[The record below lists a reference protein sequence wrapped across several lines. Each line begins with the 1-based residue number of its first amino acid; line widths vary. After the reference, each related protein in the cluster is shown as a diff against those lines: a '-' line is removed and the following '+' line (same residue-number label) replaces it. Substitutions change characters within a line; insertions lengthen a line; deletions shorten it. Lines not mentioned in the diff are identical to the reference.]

1 VPCSLHERQL
11 PIHAF
16 DTECCTYVCVL
27 EFADVEGMLKQ
38 SKHDGT
44 SCYLAHIPI
53 YHMALNVSISDSPV
67 PRTHVRARTILR
79 LTWSAH
85 MLADS
90 NNMSTC
96 RRRKLL
102 KHCFPTSSSLGH
114 LHTANS
120 HNPHTHN
127 PHTQHPSTYLHTS
140 TDKHISAHR
149 RTHAYIPHKLSVPIS
164 STSQRFKMQRAR
176 KAWDSMSN
184 EQRETQAGAMSSSLA
199 LREKLS
205 VLQQLHDELVED
217 AIELQK
223 GASQLDDKLRRRVLP
238 LLDECETGLRRVKD
252 ELRLER
258 ETADTLAG
266 LLRDTTRALLEAPI
280 ESVKMV
286 KRRVPSMYARA
297 LTRWINEAQGSG
309 IDLDTVF
316 HEVKKIRKSSSTE
329 DDSKDKGV
337 KRKRTETSDDHDDDV
352 SERVGEG
359 PSGETRIHIRD
370 LSDRVNGGGGAGIH
384 HSLG

>member
-1 VPCSLHERQL
+1 
-11 PIHAF
+11 
-16 DTECCTYVCVL
+16 
-27 EFADVEGMLKQ
+27 
-38 SKHDGT
+38 
-44 SCYLAHIPI
+44 
-53 YHMALNVSISDSPV
+53 
-67 PRTHVRARTILR
+67 
-79 LTWSAH
+79 
-85 MLADS
+85 
-90 NNMSTC
+90 
-96 RRRKLL
+96 
-102 KHCFPTSSSLGH
+102 
-114 LHTANS
+114 
-120 HNPHTHN
+120 
-127 PHTQHPSTYLHTS
+127 
-140 TDKHISAHR
+140 
-149 RTHAYIPHKLSVPIS
+149 
-164 STSQRFKMQRAR
+164 MQRAR
-176 KAWDSMSN
+176 KAWDSMSH
-184 EQRETQAGAMSSSLA
+184 EQRETQARAMSSSLA
-199 LREKLS
+199 LREKLN
-205 VLQQLHDELVED
+205 VLQQLHDELIED
-217 AIELQK
+217 AIETQK
-223 GASQLDDKLRRRVLP
+223 GASQLEDKLRRRVLP
-238 LLDECETGLRRVKD
+238 LFDECETGLRRVKD

-370 LSDRVNGGGGAGIH
+370 LSDRVNGGGGAGTH